1 MYGENPDSTKRLEK
15 QDKTETGSKT
25 RQKNSW

>member
-1 MYGENPDSTKRLEK
+1 MHGENPDSKERLEK
-15 QDKTETGSKT
+15 RAKTENGWNT